1 MIPTRL
7 HAVSDYL
14 LPLGI
19 AALSRNRR
27 FGRPVRTLMT
37 LGPIWHLGY
46 ASMTRYEGGA
56 VPRISMRA
64 HLAHLALDSA
74 NALTF
79 AAAGL
84 LMRRQPAAHRL
95 LLVGIGLGELALV
108 ARSRSRPGRG

>member
-7 HAVSDYL
+7 HALSDYL

-19 AALSRNRR
+19 AALSRNPR
-27 FGRPVRTLMT
+27 FGRPVRALMT
-37 LGPIWHLGY
+37 VGPIWHLGY
-46 ASMTRYEGGA
+46 ALLTRYEGGA
-56 VPRISMRA
+56 VPRIGMRT
-64 HLAHLALDSA
+64 HLALDSA
-74 NALTF
+74 SALTF

-95 LLVGIGLGELALV
+95 LLVGIGLGELALA

>member
-1 MIPTRL
+1 MIPTRI

-14 LPLGI
+14 FPLGI
-19 AALSRNRR
+19 AALSRDRR

-46 ASMTRYEGGA
+46 ALLTRYEGGVA
-56 VPRISMRA
+56 PRISMKT
-64 HLAHLALDSA
+64 HLALDSA
-74 NALTF
+74 SALTF

-84 LMRRQPAAHRL
+84 LMRRQPTAHRL
-95 LLVGIGLGELALV
+95 LLAGIGLAELALV

>member
-46 ASMTRYEGGA
+46 ALLTRYEGGA
-56 VPRISMRA
+56 VPRISMRT
-64 HLAHLALDSA
+64 HLALDSA
-74 NALTF
+74 SALTF

-84 LMRRQPAAHRL
+84 LMRRQPATHRL
-95 LLVGIGLGELALV
+95 LLVGIGLAELALV